1 MLADCNE
8 CKYLSCTEEEQTSL
22 RYALNITAIH
32 MCTKY
37 NKRVFHNHNAF
48 ELRTK
53 KHSSYLYPCE
63 ECLKENENESIL

>member
-22 RYALNITAIH
+22 RYALNITTIH

-37 NKRVFHNHNAF
+37 NKRVFHNHNGF
-48 ELRTK
+48 INGRN
-53 KHSSYLYPCE
+53 HSSFIYPCE
-63 ECLKENENESIL
+63 ECVKEENNECV